1 MKFQYK
7 CICLCCGAILLYLI
21 SFYPNSKEKFT
32 KQYDVHSIFKTNKTR
47 NESFMF
53 SRVILKETEE
63 INNTQIKP
71 LEKYEECSS
80 FVSASCDYG
89 SMKTKFKK
97 LPERFAKVSTLSC
110 FML

>member
-1 MKFQYK
+1 M
-7 CICLCCGAILLYLI
+7 CLCCGAILLYLI
-21 SFYPNSKEKFT
+21 SFYSNLKEKFISP
-32 KQYDVHSIFKTNKTR
+32 YDGYSIVKTSKTR
-47 NESFMF
+47 NESFIF
-53 SRVILKETEE
+53 SKIIFNKTEKL
-63 INNTQIKP
+63 NNTQIKP
-71 LEKYEECSS
+71 LEIYNECSS